1 MLKIL
6 HTGDLHFGREYKNQT
21 TEVSEKYKAARFR
34 ALENVLA
41 AAERNNCDYVVIAGD
56 LFDSKYVS
64 ASLIKQVCSLLGGCA
79 CPVVVLPGNHD
90 YCEGSDDKLWSIFR
104 KNASENTSLLTE
116 NKPVPMEEAVFYP
129 CVCFN
134 KHSEKN
140 MLDWVKSDTER
151 PEDGVHIGIA
161 HGAIEGLSCDNEKRY
176 YYMTLSELNACRMDL
191 WLIGHTHIPYPSAE
205 TVTDQ
210 RIFNAG
216 THQQTD
222 ISDNSEGSV
231 FIITV
236 DDNKNVSARREK
248 TGVIR
253 FVRKEVELVHGQRL
267 EAALKNA
274 VAEWDPETTSI
285 RLTVNGTAFKE
296 DYENRNEIYERVL
309 GNMIKYDKYDSGLK
323 AEITMDMID
332 TETVEGSLENKLLKG
347 YADVP
352 ELLNLAYD
360 LVTQCKE
367 GK

>member
-6 HTGDLHFGREYKNQT
+6 HTGDLHLGREYKNQT
-21 TEVSEKYKAARFR
+21 AEVAGQYKDARLK
-34 ALENVLA
+34 ALKNILTS
-41 AAERNNCDYVVIAGD
+41 AERNNCDYVVIAGD

-64 ASLIKQVCSLLGGCA
+64 AALIKDVCALLGRCV
-79 CPVVVLPGNHD
+79 CPVIVLPGNHD
-90 YCEGSDDKLWSIFR
+90 FCEGNEDKLWNSFR
-104 KNASENTSLLTE
+104 KNASENTSLLAE
-116 NKPVPMEEAVFYP
+116 NKPVPMDGAVFYP
-129 CVCFN
+129 CVCFD

-140 MLDWVKSDTER
+140 MLDWVTNSPLC
-151 PEDGVHIGIA
+151 PEEGVRIGIA

-205 TVTDQ
+205 TVSDQ

-236 DDNKNVSARREK
+236 DDGKKVSARREK

-253 FVRKEVELVHGQRL
+253 FVQKSVDLDHGQEL
-267 EAALKNA
+267 EAALKSA
-274 VAEWDPETTSI
+274 VAGMDPETTSI

-296 DYENRNEIYERVL
+296 DFEKREEIYERVL
-309 GNMIKYDKYDSGLK
+309 GDMIKYDVFDSGMR

-332 TETVEGSLENKLLKG
+332 AETVEGSLENDLLKR
-347 YADVP
+347 YADEP

-360 LVTQCKE
+360 LVIQCKE